1 MYSVGFYVDDD
12 EADRPRDVTVRV
24 RQPGMRAIHP
34 GKYIFRSDAER
45 RTSLLTAAW
54 NVPEMFQTG
63 VVRAHIFPLRPIS
76 DKRWDA
82 MLAVSFPVPL
92 GETDGQAARREF
104 GAVLA
109 AGPQVVHRVSRQV
122 TLEPDGPD
130 VSSAPQITFLERVNI
145 APGRYKLTA
154 VLSDPQDPDPHAV
167 RVEIDVPE
175 VPRNELF
182 LVGPVLGRAA
192 GPNLVVFGSGANA
205 DEDRLGEAGS
215 FEPLL
220 VQQLDEPVDL
230 VAVTQACFVGS
241 KRREKKALKS
251 SPTVDRRLIGSDGSV
266 VGTLERQA
274 AALERQGDVQCLNL
288 VDLLPVASLRDG
300 EYAFEAR
307 LDGSSDEVSGTVR
320 FLVSR

>member
-1 MYSVGFYVDDD
+1 VGFYVDED
-12 EADRPRDVTVRV
+12 ETDRPRDVTIRM
-24 RQPGMRAIHP
+24 RRPGMRAIHP

-45 RTSLLTAAW
+45 RTSMLTAAW

-63 VVRAHIFPLRPIS
+63 VVRAHVFPLRPVS
-76 DKRWDA
+76 DRRWDA
-82 MLAVSFPVPL
+82 LLAVSFPVPL
-92 GETDGQAARREF
+92 GETGGQAARREF

-109 AGPQVVHRVSRQV
+109 AGPQVVHNFSRQV

-130 VSSAPQITFLERVNI
+130 VSSEPRITFLERLDI

-154 VLSDPQDPDPHAV
+154 VLSDPQDLDPHAA
-167 RVEIDVPE
+167 RAEIDVPE

-192 GPNLVVFGSGANA
+192 GPNLVVFGSGADA
-205 DEDRLGEAGS
+205 GEDRLGEPGS

-220 VQQLDEPVDL
+220 VQRLDEPVDL
-230 VAVTQACFVGS
+230 VALTQACFIGS
-241 KRREKKALKS
+241 RRREKKALKGAPS
-251 SPTVDRRLIGSDGSV
+251 VERRLIGADGSV
-266 VGTLERQA
+266 VGTLDRQA
-274 AALERQGDVQCLNL
+274 AALERQGDVQCQNL

-300 EYAFEAR
+300 EYAFEAH
-307 LDGSSDEVSGTVR
+307 LEGAPGDVSGKVR